1 VTQTGTLRN
10 GMTVDAS
17 AFTEGMARATAEAG
31 GWGEWVRTA
40 ADVRA
45 VANGCWFDV
54 AAAERFREFCRK
66 FLRHTM
72 GSERAKAGDP
82 FELLDWQYR
91 DVFAPLLGW
100 KRADGRRRF
109 EKAYISTAKK
119 AGKST
124 ILGALAIYL
133 LLTEG
138 PRAHLYSAAV
148 EREQAAIIFGEAA
161 AMIRASAGLS
171 KLIRAKPSTKT
182 LVAGDSFYRAL
193 SSDAGSKEGLNANA
207 VFVDELHA
215 WRDRALFDALAYA
228 GSARPNAL
236 TVIITTAGD
245 DMNSVWGE
253 EYTRAKRWLAGDYVD
268 DHYYAVIYEADPA
281 DDWTSPATW
290 AKANPSLGHTVTVE
304 KIEAEC
310 REAKEIPSAQAR
322 FKRYR
327 CNLPVSLEATWLN
340 MTAWDECAGEVDP
353 ETLKGRTCYAGLD
366 LASVNDLCALTL
378 LFPEDDGTAT
388 VLPIFWLPGDNID
401 ALAKQHKVSY
411 RVWTDTGA
419 LRTTEGNVIDYDQ
432 IVAQIIELGTTY
444 KIKQLGID
452 RLFQGQAVETRLMN
466 AGLDVVPIGQGWRS
480 QSLPAKEL
488 ERLILSRRLRH
499 GGHPILR
506 WNAGNVVAVRDSADN
521 ISISK
526 NKSRSKIDGIAALL
540 MSLLCKLNDT
550 NGTAANYYE
559 THDLIV
565 LD

>member
-1 VTQTGTLRN
+1 
-10 GMTVDAS
+10 
-17 AFTEGMARATAEAG
+17 MADDLKQLLAKAEAE
-31 GWGEWVRTA
+31 GWRQWVRTP
-40 ADVRA
+40 ADERA
-45 VANGCWFDV
+45 LLNGCYFDV
-54 AAAERFREFCRK
+54 AAAEHFRQFCRK

-72 GSERAKAGDP
+72 GSEGAKAGDP
-82 FELLDWQYR
+82 FELLDWQYGE
-91 DVFAPLLGW
+91 VFAPLLGW

-124 ILGALAIYL
+124 ILGALATYM

-138 PRAHLYSAAV
+138 PRAELYSAAV
-148 EREQAAIIFGEAA
+148 EREQAGIIFKEAS
-161 AMIRASAGLS
+161 AMVRASAGLS

-182 LVAGDSFYRAL
+182 LIAADSFYRAL
-193 SSDAGSKEGLNANA
+193 SSDAGSKEGLNASA

-236 TVIITTAGD
+236 TLIITTAGD
-245 DMNSVWGE
+245 DVQSVWGE
-253 EYTRAKRWLAGDYVD
+253 EYTRAKRWLSGEYVD
-268 DHYYAVIYEADPA
+268 DHYFAVIYEADPE

-290 AKANPSLGHTVTVE
+290 AKANPSLGHTVTLE

-340 MTAWDECAGEVDP
+340 MTTWDQCPGEIDM
-353 ETLKGRTCYAGLD
+353 EALRGRECYAGLD
-366 LASVNDLCALTL
+366 LASVNDTTALL
-378 LFPEDDGTAT
+378 LAFPEPDGGIT
-388 VLPIFWLPGDNID
+388 VLPTFWLPADNID

-411 RVWTDTGA
+411 RVWADKGWI
-419 LRTTEGNVIDYDQ
+419 RTTDGNVIDYDAVAEQ
-432 IVAQIIELGTTY
+432 ISDLRAVY
-444 KIKQLGID
+444 NIKQIGFD

-466 AGLDVVPIGQGWRS
+466 AGFDVVPVGAGWRS

-488 ERLILSRRLRH
+488 ERLVLSRRLNHGRH
-499 GGHPILR
+499 PVLR
-506 WNAGNVVAVRDSADN
+506 WHAANVVAVRDSADN

-526 NKSRSKIDGIAALL
+526 SKSRSKIDGIAALL
-540 MSLLCKLNDT
+540 MALLCKLNDKS
-550 NGTAANYYE
+550 GTTTAFYE
-559 THDLIV
+559 TNPLIV
-565 LD
+565 LEM